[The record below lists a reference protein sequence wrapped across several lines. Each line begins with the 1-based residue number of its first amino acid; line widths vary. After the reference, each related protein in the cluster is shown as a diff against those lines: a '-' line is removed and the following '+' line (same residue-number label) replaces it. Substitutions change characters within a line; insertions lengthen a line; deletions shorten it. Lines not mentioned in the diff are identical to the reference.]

1 MDKKDEKIEVV
12 VYAIDAERRPVGR
25 RVKIDGEAIL
35 YSSPKP
41 QKQKLVVDQHGN
53 EFYVSPVVVEN
64 YTQEK
69 SEEKSLGIYGGV
81 VPLIIKN
88 EGDKATV
95 NYYKPPTNTY
105 SGVLIEKSGERGPRP
120 MDSKGVELRPGERL
134 YVYMEDAY
142 RTIGRII
149 RRPDMVTTF
158 ETIKTPIVAP
168 DVLIVIEV
176 LRGYQK
182 ELYQP

>member
-1 MDKKDEKIEVV
+1 MDKKDEKVEVI
-12 VYAIDAERRPVGR
+12 VYATDAERRVVGEV
-25 RVKIDGEAIL
+25 VKIDDEAIL

-81 VPLIIKN
+81 VPLTIKN
-88 EGDKATV
+88 EGDKASV

-105 SGVLIEKSGERGPRP
+105 SRVLIEKSGERGPRP
-120 MDSKGVELRPGERL
+120 MGLEGVEVRPGEKL
-134 YVYMEDAY
+134 YIYMENAY
-142 RTIGRII
+142 REIGEKI

-176 LRGYQK
+176 LKGYQK